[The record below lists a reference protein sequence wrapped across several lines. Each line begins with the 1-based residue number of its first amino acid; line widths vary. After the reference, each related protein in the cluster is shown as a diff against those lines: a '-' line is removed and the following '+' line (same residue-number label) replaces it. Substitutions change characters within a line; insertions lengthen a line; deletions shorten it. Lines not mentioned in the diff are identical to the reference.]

1 MVHSWVWLS
10 AGVAHHGVAN
20 PWEAVPVST
29 LACLAGLV
37 LAGLRAVCL
46 LSGRFFGSSLVGTQL
61 C

>member
-1 MVHSWVWLS
+1 MVRSWVWSS

-20 PWEAVPVST
+20 PWDAVPVLT

-37 LAGLRAVCL
+37 LAGLRAVSL
-46 LSGRFFGSSLVGTQL
+46 SSGRLVCSSLVGTRL